1 MSYIQRFGLSRNS
14 PLNAHTK
21 YHCEEGSKNDA
32 GECVGWEY
40 NQGKEKRDAEKKQ
53 ENEDLYNLKGPL
65 TDAQQAKRDMMMIS
79 SVNKGEREWGR
90 DGKNWNTYPLKDRPV
105 GWSLPNAK
113 GPDGQDQGNTFA
125 QEDLNKADE
134 RIDLKTKIDQVKG
147 GETWKNSKYNKNP
160 KLGFDENGQA
170 TYNSRG
176 DKMFLGNK
184 DVTEEYYKKH
194 NKAGGK
200 NQTFSN
206 KLDYTQDALG
216 VAGFTPGYGAFADG
230 ANALLS
236 GFRGVGSLLGAKSD
250 DGKTTGDH
258 FKNMAANAFYAVPVA
273 GDLAAAAKVNKFK
286 KYIPT
291 TKGMTDWTKGNN
303 IVTKNIGKT
312 NKTGTKVNYN
322 PQPISGAAKN
332 WESKSKNLLRG
343 VAGFATG
350 KNYNKFGQG
359 IETVL
364 GKNKFADVVKMGTS
378 SKFLVD
384 KPQKALGTLGDVGN
398 ALTETTNKGL
408 DSIRGA
414 YTNISGSEVAQGGF
428 GKDKKTEITK
438 NPAASIIAN
447 NNKKSNRDNLIITG

>member
-1 MSYIQRFGLSRNS
+1 MAYAQQFGLSRNS
-14 PLNAHTK
+14 PL
-21 YHCEEGSKNDA
+21 SKRYAD
-32 GECVGWEY
+32 
-40 NQGKEKRDAEKKQ
+40 K
-53 ENEDLYNLKGPL
+53 
-65 TDAQQAKRDMMMIS
+65 
-79 SVNKGEREWGR
+79 
-90 DGKNWNTYPLKDRPV
+90 LKDGDIEPSENDKKW
-105 GWSLPNAK
+105 GYT
-113 GPDGQDQGNTFA
+113 GPDGKVTGTEYSDPKSEYNTVGAGKGRGAWDPKGGSDGKGGYSEAIFTDKELSDA
-125 QEDLNKADE
+125 KKQV
-134 RIDLKTKIDQVKG
+134 DLKTKIDQVKG

-160 KLGFDENGQA
+160 KLGFNENGQA

-258 FKNMAANAFYAVPVA
+258 FKNMVSNAFYAVPAV
-273 GDLAAAAKVNKFK
+273 GDLAALGKVNKFK
-286 KYIPT
+286 KYLPT

-303 IVTKNIGKT
+303 IVTRNIGKT

-398 ALTETTNKGL
+398 ALTETTSKGL

-447 NNKKSNRDNLIITG
+447 NNKKSNTDNLIIKG

>member
-1 MSYIQRFGLSRNS
+1 MSYVQRFGLSRNS
-14 PLNAHTK
+14 PL
-21 YHCEEGSKNDA
+21 SKRYAD
-32 GECVGWEY
+32 
-40 NQGKEKRDAEKKQ
+40 K
-53 ENEDLYNLKGPL
+53 
-65 TDAQQAKRDMMMIS
+65 
-79 SVNKGEREWGR
+79 
-90 DGKNWNTYPLKDRPV
+90 LKDGDIEPSENDKKW
-105 GWSLPNAK
+105 GYT
-113 GPDGQDQGNTFA
+113 GPDGKVTGTEYSDPKSEYNTVGAGKGRGAWDPKGGSDGQGGYS
-125 QEDLNKADE
+125 KAIFTDKE
-134 RIDLKTKIDQVKG
+134 LSDAKKQVDLKTKIDQVKG

-230 ANALLS
+230 ANALIS
-236 GFRGVGSLLGAKSD
+236 GARGVGSLLGAKSD

-273 GDLAAAAKVNKFK
+273 GDLAAASKVNKYT
-286 KYIPT
+286 KYLPT
-291 TKGMTDWTKGNN
+291 TKGITDYTKGLDL
-303 IVTKNIGKT
+303 T
-312 NKTGTKVNYN
+312 NKTYGKTKKGQFAQN
-322 PQPISGAAKN
+322 ILGASKN
-332 WESKSKNLLRG
+332 WESKGKNLLRG
-343 VAGFATG
+343 GLGFATG

-378 SKFLVD
+378 SKLLVD
-384 KPQKALGTLGDVGN
+384 KPQRALSTLGDVGN
-398 ALTETTNKGL
+398 ALTETTSKGL

-428 GKDKKTEITK
+428 GKDKKTESTK